1 MPRDEKVNQTDADG
15 LYDVYFVAQ
24 DGTLGTEFDLNS
36 SSLRGELKGLMNIRD
51 GNNAKGFDGT
61 ISALET
67 DAAGNIT
74 SATLKSYESFSISD
88 LTLPASGKVQLAGTE
103 FYYDSFDAEY
113 DANGNIL
120 SVKFNNL
127 QVKNEDGV
135 LEPGDGAGFVN
146 VGTPAQVSEDVNY
159 KGIPYYMSQLSE
171 FARSFSSKINA
182 IHTSGVD
189 LNFEEG
195 LDMFGTEDQDG
206 NFYAFKDLVKD
217 SNAAFEGGATS
228 YTFSST
234 QDASYY
240 QITCNNWKVNE
251 EIYYDVDKFVIS
263 TKEELN
269 QGVEQRSI
277 LDQMIKTCTDTKLFN
292 KGTAN
297 QFLES
302 LISEMSIDCQSAE
315 DFEIYQK
322 DITNAIE
329 NQRLSISGVEANE
342 EELELVKLQRGY
354 NLNSKVI
361 SVINEVLNKLINETG
376 L

>member
-1 MPRDEKVNQTDADG
+1 M
-15 LYDVYFVAQ
+15 
-24 DGTLGTEFDLNS
+24 
-36 SSLRGELKGLMNIRD
+36 
-51 GNNAKGFDGT
+51 
-61 ISALET
+61 
-67 DAAGNIT
+67 
-74 SATLKSYESFSISD
+74 
-88 LTLPASGKVQLAGTE
+88 
-103 FYYDSFDAEY
+103 
-113 DANGNIL
+113 
-120 SVKFNNL
+120 
-127 QVKNEDGV
+127 
-135 LEPGDGAGFVN
+135 
-146 VGTPAQVSEDVNY
+146 
-159 KGIPYYMSQLSE
+159 
-171 FARSFSSKINA
+171 
-182 IHTSGVD
+182 
-189 LNFEEG
+189 
-195 LDMFGTEDQDG
+195 
-206 NFYAFKDLVKD
+206 
-217 SNAAFEGGATS
+217 
-228 YTFSST
+228 
-234 QDASYY
+234 
-240 QITCNNWKVNE
+240 NE

-329 NQRLSISGVEANE
+329 NQRLSISGVDANE
-342 EELELVKLQRGY
+342 EGLELVKLQRGY